1 MIVSIVLGLALFAIS
16 CYLLLLFFQV
26 QRVEKQIADLIQMVE
41 IHLLNKYGHNPNKEA
56 KRINVKK
63 AMKEVEEENA

>member
-1 MIVSIVLGLALFAIS
+1 MLISIVLGLALFAIS

-26 QRVEKQIADLIQMVE
+26 HRVEKQITDLIQMVE

-63 AMKEVEEENA
+63 AMAEVEEENA